1 MQTQRYSEE
10 LLFGLALAAA
20 DNIGIVRFHELREKF
35 GSTEAAVQRT
45 FPEAAKQRR
54 LLDNARATLAAATNC
69 GATIIASH
77 EAHYPAMLR
86 TLRDPPPHIFTLG
99 NTALFE
105 RAAVAIV
112 GTRSAT
118 AYGLRTTRNIAAA
131 LASAGVVVVSG
142 MARGIDAVAHE
153 AALDVN
159 GATIAILGTGVD
171 VPYPARHRAL
181 HARIAQ
187 HGLILSELPCATRAL
202 PGSFPRR
209 NRLIAALARAVIV
222 TEAPVKS
229 GALITANVA
238 NDIGRD
244 VGMVP
249 GNIDSPASE
258 GSNRLLRDGA
268 TPILS
273 LADALTLGG
282 VSADAAAAGR
292 PNAAEL
298 TEDAQLLW
306 RALSASGP
314 LSADALARA
323 GGLEARRAGPAL
335 AALEI
340 AGWVEIDHAGV
351 IFAK

>member
-1 MQTQRYSEE
+1 MRTRLSDEE
-10 LLFGLALAAA
+10 LQ
-20 DNIGIVRFHELREKF
+20 
-35 GSTEAAVQRT
+35 T
-45 FPEAAKQRR
+45 
-54 LLDNARATLAAATNC
+54 AAATC
-69 GATIIASH
+69 GARMIAAH
-77 EAHYPAMLR
+77 EEQYPAMLR
-86 TLRDPPPHIFTLG
+86 TLRDPPPHVFTLG
-99 NTALFE
+99 NVALFE
-105 RAAVAIV
+105 RTAVAIV

-131 LASAGVVVVSG
+131 LASAGVAVVSG
-142 MARGIDAVAHE
+142 MARGIDAAAHE

-159 GATIAILGTGVD
+159 GATIAVLGTGVD
-171 VPYPARHRAL
+171 VPYPAKHRAL

-187 HGLILSELPCATRAL
+187 HGLVLSELPCGMRAF

-273 LADALTLGG
+273 IADALALGG
-282 VSADAAAAGR
+282 ISPDAAATVR
-292 PNAAEL
+292 PNAAEV

>member
-1 MQTQRYSEE
+1 VQTPS
-10 LLFGLALAAA
+10 
-20 DNIGIVRFHELREKF
+20 
-35 GSTEAAVQRT
+35 S
-45 FPEAAKQRR
+45 
-54 LLDNARATLAAATNC
+54 NASATNC
-69 GATIIASH
+69 NASIIAADD
-77 EAHYPAMLR
+77 ERYPAMLR
-86 TLRDPPPHIFTLG
+86 TLRDPPARIFTLG
-99 NTALFE
+99 NTTLLSQT
-105 RAAVAIV
+105 AVAIV
-112 GTRSAT
+112 GTRNAT
-118 AYGLRTTRNIAAA
+118 AYGLRTTRNIASA
-131 LASAGVVVVSG
+131 LARSGVVIVSG
-142 MARGIDAVAHE
+142 MARGIDAAAHE
-153 AALDVN
+153 AALDAN
-159 GATIAILGTGVD
+159 GPTIAVLGTGVD
-171 VPYPARHRAL
+171 VPYPASHRAL
-181 HARIAQ
+181 HARIAK
-187 HGLILSELPCATRAL
+187 HGLIMSELPCGARAHR
-202 PGSFPRR
+202 GSFPRR
-209 NRLIAALARAVIV
+209 NRLIAGLARAVIV

-268 TPILS
+268 TPVLS

-282 VSADAAAAGR
+282 VPADAAAAVR

-298 TEDAQLLW
+298 TDDAHLLW

>member
-1 MQTQRYSEE
+1 VPTPRSDEE
-10 LLFGLALAAA
+10 LRLGAA
-20 DNIGIVRFHELREKF
+20 
-35 GSTEAAVQRT
+35 S
-45 FPEAAKQRR
+45 
-54 LLDNARATLAAATNC
+54 C
-69 GATIIASH
+69 GATIIAAH
-77 EAHYPAMLR
+77 EQRYPAMLR
-86 TLRDPPPHIFTLG
+86 TLRDPPPHVFTLG
-99 NTALFE
+99 DVALLE
-105 RAAVAIV
+105 HTAVAIV
-112 GTRSAT
+112 GTRTAT
-118 AYGLRTTRNIAAA
+118 TYGLRTTRNIAGA
-131 LASAGVVVVSG
+131 LASAGVVIVSG
-142 MARGIDAVAHE
+142 MARGIDAAAHE

-159 GATIAILGTGVD
+159 GSTIAVLGTGVD
-171 VPYPARHRAL
+171 VPYPATHRAL

-187 HGLILSELPCATRAL
+187 HGLVLSELPCGRRAF

-209 NRLIAALARAVIV
+209 NRLIAGLARAVIV

-258 GSNRLLRDGA
+258 GSNRLLKDGA
-268 TPILS
+268 IPILNVS
-273 LADALTLGG
+273 DALALGG
-282 VSADAAAAGR
+282 ISADAGAAFAR